1 MQNNR
6 RKIISS
12 YAGRKSDGWRYFVC
26 IQRSEEPTIKL
37 RVLNKECLLYHANI
51 CKADLE
57 QQRQKL
63 GMTNWDAYFTFLK
76 GVLCD
81 GKGNI
86 EVTQVL
92 QSKYCRF
99 FADNFQFRLY
109 DFHSC
114 RMTLPLAPRLPTEM
128 WKYDLFISNQDVRH

>member
-1 MQNNR
+1 MMIPQVFHAKHSALAVRTCVTIPMQNNR

-12 YAGRKSDGWRYFVC
+12 YAGRKSDGWRYFIC

-51 CKADLE
+51 RKADLE

-99 FADNFQFRLY
+99 FADNFRFDY
-109 DFHSC
+109 
-114 RMTLPLAPRLPTEM
+114 MI
-128 WKYDLFISNQDVRH
+128 FILVA